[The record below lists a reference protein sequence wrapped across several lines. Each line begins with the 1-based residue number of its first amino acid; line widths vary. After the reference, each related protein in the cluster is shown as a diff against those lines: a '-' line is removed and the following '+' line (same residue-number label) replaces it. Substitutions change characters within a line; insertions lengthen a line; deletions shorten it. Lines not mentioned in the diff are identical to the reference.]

1 MNIKL
6 AVTLLIS
13 SIIFCD
19 AAVLEGKV
27 IKVSDGDTIRLLTNN
42 KQQHRIRL
50 AHIDAPE
57 SKQAYGNKSRENLA
71 NYIAKQYVTVEYNEK
86 DQYGRIVGVIY
97 FKNKNIN
104 LLQVQDGYAWYYKH
118 FSNEKK
124 YQKAEEEARRSKKGL
139 WKDKNP
145 IAPWNFRRN

>member
-6 AVTLLIS
+6 AVALLIS
-13 SIIFCD
+13 SILYCD
-19 AAVLEGKV
+19 AAILKGKV
-27 IKVSDGDTIRLLTNN
+27 IKVSDGDTIRLLTSD

-50 AHIDAPE
+50 ANIDAPE

-71 NYIAKQYVTVEYNEK
+71 NYIAKQYVTVDYNEK
-86 DQYGRIVGVIY
+86 DKYGRIVGVVY
-97 FKNKNIN
+97 LQNKNIN

-118 FSNEKK
+118 FSNENK
-124 YQKAEEEARRSKKGL
+124 YQKAEEEARKSKKGI

-145 IAPWNFRRN
+145 IEPWNFRRE